1 MVKSKGKVK
10 QWQWCVQNK
19 RTVCKQYSTV
29 PVLEH
34 ILPISKMAHKERGEK
49 IWRTRYRNTN
59 TEQHLLQYMTS
70 RRGWY
75 SVYLLENIQTTKKGQ
90 KGPTVR

>member
-1 MVKSKGKVK
+1 
-10 QWQWCVQNK
+10 
-19 RTVCKQYSTV
+19 
-29 PVLEH
+29 
-34 ILPISKMAHKERGEK
+34 MAHKERGEK